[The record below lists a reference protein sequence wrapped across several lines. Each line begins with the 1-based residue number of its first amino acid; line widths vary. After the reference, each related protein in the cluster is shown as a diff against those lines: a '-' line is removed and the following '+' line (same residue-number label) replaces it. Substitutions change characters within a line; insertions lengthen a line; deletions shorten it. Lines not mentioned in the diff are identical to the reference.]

1 MFGRDLATT
10 AEFSQHECVVCVGVG
25 PSRAQS
31 GQVRPSQAAIACRT
45 VDQRVPGFNVE
56 YLSSSSVLEH
66 SGPTKRR
73 NRPLTAQTARSQ
85 VPSIHVAA
93 VNTSMF
99 TVNELPGWWAA
110 RSHWA
115 LHQAQPPA
123 PSLTASECGLAA
135 WACLL
140 HVKSSPE
147 TVQERFT
154 RLAQVKSSL
163 VRFALSRRSSAV
175 SFFLPNLS
183 ICCFYH
189 FFSFSPSRALIC
201 FVQLGR
207 TQLPSHTPTT
217 QSTPTPPLHPV
228 AVFP

>member
-1 MFGRDLATT
+1 
-10 AEFSQHECVVCVGVG
+10 
-25 PSRAQS
+25 
-31 GQVRPSQAAIACRT
+31 
-45 VDQRVPGFNVE
+45 
-56 YLSSSSVLEH
+56 
-66 SGPTKRR
+66 
-73 NRPLTAQTARSQ
+73 
-85 VPSIHVAA
+85 
-93 VNTSMF
+93 MF
-99 TVNELPGWWAA
+99 TVNCQAGGQHAA
-110 RSHWA
+110 TWA
-115 LHQAQPPA
+115 LHQA
-123 PSLTASECGLAA
+123 PSAEFDRKRVWPSFNVGRVCFNV
-135 WACLL
+135 

-154 RLAQVKSSL
+154 RLAHVKSSL

-207 TQLPSHTPTT
+207 TQLPSHTPTA